1 MSAGTVVI
9 AGGILATVI
18 LLTIVAVLCLCRLQ
32 YYCCKREESEK
43 GEEAEPALTTV
54 SPSRCPLPLA
64 PTMPP
69 PMAPSP
75 PLPERYSDESDVYP
89 PTFLTEANG
98 PAGYSPPP
106 PPLPPPPPP
115 LQLRH
120 GPPPPQRSH
129 AFCPSCAR
137 HSLPFYLQH
146 PAERLCNGGRRISYR
161 TVQQQE
167 LDLPTDM
174 ASFYQKL
181 NLIRSVT
188 MREVV
193 THSVSTDV

>member
-43 GEEAEPALTTV
+43 GEEEEPELASM
-54 SPSRCPLPLA
+54 SPSHPLA
-64 PTMPP
+64 LST
-69 PMAPSP
+69 
-75 PLPERYSDESDVYP
+75 YP

-98 PAGYSPPP
+98 PTCYPPTPPP
-106 PPLPPPPPP
+106 
-115 LQLRH
+115 RRC
-120 GPPPPQRSH
+120 QRSH

-137 HSLPFYLQH
+137 CSLPFYLQH
-146 PAERLCNGGRRISYR
+146 PERLCNGGRRISYR
-161 TVQQQE
+161 TVQQQDLE
-167 LDLPTDM
+167 LPMDL

-193 THSVSTDV
+193 AHSVSTDV